1 MERIV
6 KVALGKIARTGVE
19 THLGSDVLAG
29 VRLALSD
36 YARQIGSDSPP
47 VGVPGFAK
55 AAAGAGTVDLEL
67 AVDEGTMAVLERE
80 AGRQGA
86 TVGQLAAHAVLVY
99 LAELER
105 LAPSGATG

>member
-19 THLGSDVLAG
+19 AHLGSDVLAG

-36 YARQIGSDSPP
+36 YARQLGSPSPP
-47 VGVPGFAK
+47 VGIPRFVKGVASRE
-55 AAAGAGTVDLEL
+55 AVDYEL
-67 AVDEGTMAVLERE
+67 AVDEGTMAALARE

-99 LAELER
+99 LAELDR